1 MRRIIIIEQSNI
13 ISRFRLAYSPSMQS
27 KHASI
32 TSLLLVISLH
42 AGVLAAVAM
51 TPSTPKPIEVVTPSI
66 QGAIVMAAP
75 EEPPP
80 PPLEPPPPPPPE
92 PQPAPK
98 PKPLP
103 KAPPSERAVKA
114 PEPPPPPP
122 PVEPM
127 QQPQPEPQPAPV
139 VPPNAD
145 ASELNNP
152 APAYPNLSRRLG
164 EKGTVT
170 LEILVRANGTVG
182 EVKIKRST
190 GHKRLDGAALNAI
203 KRWRFIPA
211 SQAGVAIDYWYE
223 IDFEFGLR

>member
-1 MRRIIIIEQSNI
+1 MRGIIIITNFNI
-13 ISRFRLAYSPSMQS
+13 IPRFRLAYSPSMQS

-42 AGVLAAVAM
+42 AGVLAAVVMA
-51 TPSTPKPIEVVTPSI
+51 PSTPKPIEVVTPSI

-80 PPLEPPPPPPPE
+80 PPLEPPPPPE
-92 PQPAPK
+92 PKPVPK

-122 PVEPM
+122 IEPRP
-127 QQPQPEPQPAPV
+127 QQQQEPQPSPV

-182 EVKIKRST
+182 AVNIKRST
-190 GHKRLDGAALNAI
+190 GYKRLDDAAIKAI

-211 SQAGVAIDYWYE
+211 SQAGTAIDYWYE

>member
-1 MRRIIIIEQSNI
+1 MIFGVTSN
-13 ISRFRLAYSPSMQS
+13 MQS
-27 KHASI
+27 RTISAISLFVV
-32 TSLLLVISLH
+32 TSLHV
-42 AGVLAAVAM
+42 GVLAAVMMAP
-51 TPSTPKPIEVVTPSI
+51 TEPKLIEVVTPTI

-80 PPLEPPPPPPPE
+80 PPPPEPPPPPPPE
-92 PQPAPK
+92 PEPKPVPK

-122 PVEPM
+122 VEPS
-127 QQPQPEPQPAPV
+127 PQPAKESEPTPAPV
-139 VPPNAD
+139 VPPNAE

-170 LEILVRANGTVG
+170 LEILVKANGTVG
-182 EVKIKRST
+182 DIKVKKST
-190 GHKRLDGAALNAI
+190 GFKRLDEAAVKAI
-203 KRWRFIPA
+203 SRWKFVPA
-211 SQAGVAIDYWYE
+211 SQAGIAIDYWYE
-223 IDFEFGLR
+223 IDFEFDLHGRR